1 MGILSNH
8 TEPKCNGE
16 LFEFTFTAF
25 PRAHLNTPT
34 YAEIFHLHN
43 LVVGRIK
50 ASHTMKESY
59 LSNII
64 DGQFPREKYIYRFNH
79 HSNGQLNISI
89 YERQFVMPGC
99 TEPEPTK
106 SIEVL
111 EIRIRPKVCPF

>member
-64 DGQFPREKYIYRFNH
+64 DGQFPREKYIYID
-79 HSNGQLNISI
+79 LTI
-89 YERQFVMPGC
+89 
-99 TEPEPTK
+99 TPTVNSTLAYMSGSLLCRDAQNRNQPNQSK
-106 SIEVL
+106 SSKSV
-111 EIRIRPKVCPF
+111 